1 MGTPIYDTTFVVC
14 DVETTGVSSDYN
26 RITEIGLIKIYN
38 GEVIDKFT
46 SLINPKQH
54 IPSQITYLTGITNE
68 DVMNKPTFEELSPK
82 IHNFIFDKS
91 HATEGAD
98 STLLFTGHNVAFDYN
113 FIRKSGSG
121 SVSFIHHSYSAS
133 SWQSS
138 LNSLLLSSIHFIQ
151 SLHSYSR

>member
-46 SLINPKQH
+46 SLINPRQH

-91 HATEGAD
+91 HATEGA
-98 STLLFTGHNVAFDYN
+98 
-113 FIRKSGSG
+113 
-121 SVSFIHHSYSAS
+121 
-133 SWQSS
+133 
-138 LNSLLLSSIHFIQ
+138 
-151 SLHSYSR
+151 